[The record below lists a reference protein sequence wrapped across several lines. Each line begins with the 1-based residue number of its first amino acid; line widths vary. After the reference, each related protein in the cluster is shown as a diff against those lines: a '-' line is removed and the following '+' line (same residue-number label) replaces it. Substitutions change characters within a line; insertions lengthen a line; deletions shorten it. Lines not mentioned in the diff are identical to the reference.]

1 MTVKRTDRPTNKI
14 MCVCKKEYCQV
25 IWLSQC
31 DGKLSPTKE
40 SSSVSYHI
48 QHMSPTFNT
57 AWLSNIFEKYMIEI
71 FSILLTDICCSLEW
85 CDKRINENKQ
95 RITETQSVVATC
107 RLIMTQSSSSVQ
119 LSTLL
124 CYKLSRGRKDMSSG
138 QSRLACNTSVQIV
151 TRAVQS
157 NF

>member
-1 MTVKRTDRPTNKI
+1 MSSYLIISMRWQIIPHRREQLCVISHPTHVTD
-14 MCVCKKEYCQV
+14 
-25 IWLSQC
+25 
-31 DGKLSPTKE
+31 
-40 SSSVSYHI
+40 I
-48 QHMSPTFNT
+48 QHRVIVKYF
-57 AWLSNIFEKYMIEI
+57 WEIHDRNIFYPPI
-71 FSILLTDICCSLEW
+71 LTDICCSLEW

-151 TRAVQS
+151 TRTVRS
-157 NF
+157 NL